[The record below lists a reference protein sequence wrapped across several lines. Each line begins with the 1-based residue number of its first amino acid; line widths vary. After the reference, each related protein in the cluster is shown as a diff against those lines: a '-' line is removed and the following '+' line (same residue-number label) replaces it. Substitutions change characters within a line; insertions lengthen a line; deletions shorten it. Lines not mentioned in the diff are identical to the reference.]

1 MSQWLHHS
9 ATQYD
14 LGTVHSDR
22 FPMNGKALLLMT
34 KDMFLYRVPEG
45 GGILY
50 EDVQLKLQRV
60 MRDAFRLAALQA
72 GNRPDTA

>member
-1 MSQWLHHS
+1 MTQWLHHS
-9 ATQYD
+9 TTQYQLD
-14 LGTVHSDR
+14 TVHPDR
-22 FPMNGKALLLMT
+22 FPMNGKALLLMS

-60 MRDAFRLAALQA
+60 MREALRLAAIQA
-72 GNRPDTA
+72 GNAPVTV

>member
-1 MSQWLHHS
+1 MS
-9 ATQYD
+9 
-14 LGTVHSDR
+14 
-22 FPMNGKALLLMT
+22 

-60 MRDAFRLAALQA
+60 MREALRLAALQA
-72 GNRPDTA
+72 GNAPVTV